1 MKDQEKG
8 YLYFDIPKQERDS
21 AIAFLLDALLK
32 SRMSCHFPS
41 NSTGDEFFDEDVNI
55 YLAHLLFAASLP
67 DYQSAIKR
75 YLSTNIQDMNELI
88 EKNDDRIVRYFIYK
102 VNADHLM
109 VHLGIFQNMGIERH
123 FFDKTEEQY
132 SNMAKAYYEQAAEHS
147 QRIYRRKTAIGSVLG
162 KLSLSFDRYKLVLHS
177 VRKDFFHFMNYFNDQ
192 NFGKFCEDINRYIHE
207 ELKSR
212 AIDQFLDAYAEWM
225 QTKDL
230 NLRRRLEQL
239 AKNIREIDPQF
250 SLDFK
255 IDQEK
260 RAC

>member
-1 MKDQEKG
+1 MKDQERG

-32 SRMSCHFPS
+32 SRNACHFPS
-41 NSTGDEFFDEDVNI
+41 NSNGDEFFDEDVNI

-75 YLSTNIQDMNELI
+75 YLSTSINDMNELI

-109 VHLGIFQNMGIERH
+109 VHMGIFQNMGAEKH
-123 FFDKTEEQY
+123 LFGKTEEQY
-132 SNMAKAYYEQAAEHS
+132 ASMAKTYYEQAADFS

-162 KLSLSFDRYKLVLHS
+162 KLAVSFDRYKAVLHH

-192 NFGKFCEDINRYIHE
+192 NFGKFCEDINRYSHE
-207 ELKSR
+207 ESKNQV
-212 AIDQFLDAYAEWM
+212 IDQFLDAYAEWI

-230 NLRRRLEQL
+230 SLHLKLEQL
-239 AKNIREIDPQF
+239 AKKIRELDPQF
-250 SLDFK
+250 SFDFK
-255 IDQEK
+255 IK
-260 RAC
+260 

>member
-8 YLYFDIPKQERDS
+8 YLYFDIPKHERDS

-32 SRMSCHFPS
+32 SRSACHFPS
-41 NSTGDEFFDEDVNI
+41 HSATGDVFEEDANI

-67 DYQSAIKR
+67 DYQTAIKR
-75 YLSTNIQDMNELI
+75 YLSTSVNDMNELLS
-88 EKNDDRIVRYFIYK
+88 KNDDRIVRYFIYK

-109 VHLGIFQNMGIERH
+109 VHLGIFQNMGAERH

-132 SNMAKAYYEQAAEHS
+132 SSMAKNYYEQAADFS

-162 KLSLSFDRYKLVLHS
+162 KLAASFNRYKEVLQH

-192 NFGKFCEDINRYIHE
+192 SFGKFCEDVNRYSYE
-207 ELKSR
+207 EAR
-212 AIDQFLDAYAEWM
+212 NQAVDQFLDAYAEWIE
-225 QTKDL
+225 TKDL
-230 NLRRRLEQL
+230 SIHYKLEQL
-239 AKNIREIDPQF
+239 AKKIKELDPQF
-250 SLDFK
+250 SFDFN

-260 RAC
+260 P

>member
-32 SRMSCHFPS
+32 SRSACHFPS
-41 NSTGDEFFDEDVNI
+41 CSPEDEGSAEDVNI

-67 DYQSAIKR
+67 DYQTAIKR
-75 YLSTNIQDMNELI
+75 YLSTNVNDMNELLLR
-88 EKNDDRIVRYFIYK
+88 NDDRIVRYFIYK

-109 VHLGIFQNMGIERH
+109 VHLGIFQSIGAEKH

-132 SNMAKAYYEQAAEHS
+132 SSMAKSYYDQAADYS

-162 KLSLSFDRYKLVLHS
+162 KLSASFDRYKAVLHH

-192 NFGKFCEDINRYIHE
+192 NFGKFCEDVNRYSYE
-207 ELKSR
+207 EARNR
-212 AIDQFLDAYAEWM
+212 AVDQFLDAYAEWIE
-225 QTKDL
+225 TKDL
-230 NLRRRLEQL
+230 NLRRKLEQL
-239 AKNIREIDPQF
+239 AKKIKEVDPQF
-250 SLDFK
+250 SFDFN

-260 RAC
+260 KP